1 MVIVINKLEDIEKI
15 ELSEDIPKDYKD
27 EIKRKFIEVYDN
39 ISPVESIDEFSLEEY
54 GQIVVLEPSDDIRN
68 LSDIGLDDGGLM
80 ECYPEWIEYKMLDQ
94 TEVYYICI
102 VRNNENA
109 VVIYTRKDI
118 FDDEVET
125 WLRTESGIE

>member
-80 ECYPEWIEYKMLDQ
+80 DSYPEWIEYKMLDK

-102 VRNNENA
+102 VRNNENV
-109 VVIYTRKDI
+109 VVIYIRKDI
-118 FDDEVET
+118 FDDEVEI

>member
-39 ISPVESIDEFSLEEY
+39 ISPVESICEFSLEEY

-80 ECYPEWIEYKMLDQ
+80 ECYPEWIEYKMLDK

-109 VVIYTRKDI
+109 VVIYTRKDM
-118 FDDEVET
+118 FDDEVEI
-125 WLRTESGIE
+125 WLRTEAGIE